1 MSLLDFSHIYN
12 TCVYPFLCKFSV
24 NQFWLSFS
32 YWFIGVLYILWLL
45 TFGGFIPSFL
55 RSLHTIFHSGCIS
68 LLSHQQYKSVP
79 FSPHPLRHLL
89 FADFLMMAIL
99 TGMRWYFITVLVCIS
114 LIMSDI
120 EHLFMCFLAI
130 CLSSLEKCLFRSLSP
145 GWGFFFFIGL
155 FAFLVLSGISYL
167 YILEI
172 NSFFFSRWGDL
183 FALKNTVS
191 KMIFV
196 FKNVLML
203 KNRLQ
208 ERMSSCWKFISH
220 ISMSLHITDDN
231 ITHNQQIN
239 THLGTQFWY

>member
-1 MSLLDFSHIYN
+1 MSLLDFSYIYN

-120 EHLFMCFLAI
+120 EHLFMCFLVI
-130 CLSSLEKCLFRSLSP
+130 CLSSLEKCLFRSLSL
-145 GWGFFFFIGL
+145 GWVVFFL
-155 FAFLVLSGISYL
+155 
-167 YILEI
+167 
-172 NSFFFSRWGDL
+172 
-183 FALKNTVS
+183 
-191 KMIFV
+191 
-196 FKNVLML
+196 
-203 KNRLQ
+203 
-208 ERMSSCWKFISH
+208 
-220 ISMSLHITDDN
+220 
-231 ITHNQQIN
+231 
-239 THLGTQFWY
+239 LGCLLFWYWVV